1 MAQNKEPVG
10 PNNPV
15 GALEGCIY
23 HNLVLRINGVVMI
36 MLMVVLY
43 ALGGDGGW
51 SECWDD
57 EAGAVY
63 YYNDNTGEATWLRPD
78 GVY

>member
-1 MAQNKEPVG
+1 MWCVHA
-10 PNNPV
+10 
-15 GALEGCIY
+15 
-23 HNLVLRINGVVMI
+23 
-36 MLMVVLY
+36 
-43 ALGGDGGW
+43 GGDGNW
-51 SECWDD
+51 CECWDD